1 MPQMKH
7 WTFSHRGMDLLKQA
21 TPFPCLADTGAARA
35 LVVACG
41 VIALLLSGLQAETLS
56 LETIRSQYNAK
67 RYEEAFM
74 AIVDLSREQPNLE
87 GLKELRTQIK
97 RAMLDQEDLDLTAPV
112 PLSKQQMILET
123 RTHEVVPDSYGRK
136 RPVRATNQPHTRP
149 PSLVNSA
156 LNQPVSMHLQAADLS
171 TLLGALAADGRVN
184 LISDQALG
192 AGKKVD
198 VNVDDV
204 PLREFLEYLTRN
216 FDIAFY
222 YGESSIWV
230 TTKAAA
236 PKQPMETRVYRL
248 RKGMQFHGSDW
259 GGKPAEGEAAT
270 SQNNQISNISY
281 NATVP
286 STGKTYIEDILER
299 FIPPHE
305 DAQLF
310 FDRNTHA
317 LFVRNTPENIR
328 LTEQMLDS
336 LDISPPQVFIEAR
349 FIEVRASDL
358 REVGID
364 WILDS
369 PLVVT
374 KKAVVDAGTQRRL
387 AQSIVDTGSSVSSI
401 PFTSQAE
408 GSFPLGPQGSF
419 GVVSDGNP
427 PTIGQGLNLT
437 YKGILT
443 EPMFG
448 AVLHALDI
456 SGKSKTLSVPRVATM
471 NNTPAKLRDGED
483 LLYFDEFEAQAF
495 TLLDDNNKRVTL
507 TALIPKGKPL
517 KEELGITLV
526 AVPSVGTDMES
537 ITLLLTPTIS
547 RLVRFVSY
555 QDDSEQVEDTFDI
568 DQVVVKL
575 PVIARREVQT
585 KVQVKSG
592 ETVVMGG
599 LIDTVSQD
607 TKHKVPI
614 LGSIPGL
621 GRLFRRDDV
630 TEERRNLLVFVTAT
644 VISDRG
650 ESLVT
655 IKPKGPPDP
664 EAPIPLA
671 P

>member
-1 MPQMKH
+1 MNVRTQ
-7 WTFSHRGMDLLKQA
+7 S
-21 TPFPCLADTGAARA
+21 
-35 LVVACG
+35 VAWSL
-41 VIALLLSGLQAETLS
+41 ALLLFASAQAAPVA
-56 LETIRSQYNAK
+56 LEEIRHLYEAK
-67 RYEEAFM
+67 LYEQAFQ
-74 AIVDLSREQPNLE
+74 AALDLSREQPE
-87 GLKELRTQIK
+87 DPGLKELRTEIK
-97 RAMLDQEDLDLTAPV
+97 RAMLDQEDLDLAAPV
-112 PLSKQQMILET
+112 PLGNQQMIQET
-123 RTHEVVPDSYGRK
+123 RRQELIPDSYGRK
-136 RPVRATNQPHTRP
+136 RTVAAPVLPHTRA
-149 PSLVNSA
+149 PSLVTSA
-156 LNQPVSMHLQAADLS
+156 LNQPVSMHLEAADLS
-171 TLLGALAADGRVN
+171 TLLSALAEDSQVN

-198 VNVDDV
+198 VHVDDV
-204 PLREFLEYLTRN
+204 HLKEFLEYLTRN

-222 YGESSIWV
+222 YGESAIWV

-259 GGKPAEGEAAT
+259 GSHTEGAKPT
-270 SQNNQISNISY
+270 TNQNNQISTISY

-299 FIPPHE
+299 FIPLHE

-328 LTEQMLDS
+328 LTEQMLDN

-364 WILDS
+364 WVLDS
-369 PLVVT
+369 PLTVSR
-374 KKAVVDAGTQRRL
+374 KAIADAGVERRL
-387 AQSIVDTGSSVSSI
+387 PRTVVEAGSSISAS
-401 PFTSQAE
+401 PFTGQAE
-408 GSFPLGPQGSF
+408 GPFPLGPQGSF
-419 GVVSDGNP
+419 GIVSEGNP
-427 PTIGQGLNLT
+427 PTSTQGLNLT

-495 TLLDDNNKRVTL
+495 TLLDTDNKRVTL

-526 AVPSVGTDMES
+526 AVPSVGADLES

-555 QDDSEQVEDTFDI
+555 QDDSERVTDAANI

-599 LIDTVSQD
+599 LIDTVTQD
-607 TKHKVPI
+607 TKHKIPI

-655 IKPKGPPDP
+655 LPAQRSPDP
-664 EAPIPLA
+664 EAPVPLT